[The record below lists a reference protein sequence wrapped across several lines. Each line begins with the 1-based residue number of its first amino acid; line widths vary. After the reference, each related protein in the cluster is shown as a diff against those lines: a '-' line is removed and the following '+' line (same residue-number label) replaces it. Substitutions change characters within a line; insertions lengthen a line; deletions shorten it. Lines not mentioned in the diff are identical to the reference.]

1 MDFENIHQIL
11 RNLYSD
17 MMPLCGDMIGI
28 AKGIAGLGALLYVSS
43 KVWQSIARAEPVDV
57 YPLLRPFAIGICI
70 MFFPTLVLGTV
81 NSVLSPV
88 VQGTHRILA
97 SQTLDMQALAA
108 TKDQLEIEIKKR
120 NGETAYLVDQEEFD
134 KKLEEL
140 GILDAPQIAGMY
152 IERAIYDAKKW
163 MQRMFRDFLEML
175 FNAAALIIDVIR
187 TFFLIVLAILGP
199 IAFAISVYDGFG
211 STLVQWLT
219 RYVSVY
225 LWLPVSDLFSCI
237 LARLQ
242 SSMLASDIARMQAD
256 PNYALDASDAVYVVF
271 LLIGI
276 VGFFTI
282 PTVAGWIIQAG
293 GMGNFGKNVNTV
305 TSKSGSVA
313 GAAAGAGAGN
323 ISGRLMQG
331 GSGSSTG
338 SSQPQ
343 GRNYATGNHS

>member
-1 MDFENIHQIL
+1 
-11 RNLYSD
+11 
-17 MMPLCGDMIGI
+17 
-28 AKGIAGLGALLYVSS
+28 
-43 KVWQSIARAEPVDV
+43 
-57 YPLLRPFAIGICI
+57 
-70 MFFPTLVLGTV
+70 
-81 NSVLSPV
+81 
-88 VQGTHRILA
+88 
-97 SQTLDMQALAA
+97 
-108 TKDQLEIEIKKR
+108 
-120 NGETAYLVDQEEFD
+120 
-134 KKLEEL
+134 
-140 GILDAPQIAGMY
+140 
-152 IERAIYDAKKW
+152 
-163 MQRMFRDFLEML
+163 